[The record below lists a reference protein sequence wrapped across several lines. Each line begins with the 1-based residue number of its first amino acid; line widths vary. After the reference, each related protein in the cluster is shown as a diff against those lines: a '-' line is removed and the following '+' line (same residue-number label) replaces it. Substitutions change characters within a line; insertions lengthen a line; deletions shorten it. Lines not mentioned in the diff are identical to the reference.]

1 MKRLLQFLR
10 PRLFMQ
16 LWMSTLALEPDLFG
30 IARRLVARQF
40 PAMFNEWRA
49 GSFFFFLSLFLWP
62 FNNDVQFNLGGGHLH
77 LSSVRCSSLSYFARG
92 PGELCMRPA
101 CRKANFD

>member
-1 MKRLLQFLR
+1 MKRLLQFPR

-16 LWMSTLALEPDLFG
+16 LWMSTLALEADLFG

-77 LSSVRCSSLSYFARG
+77 LSSVRCSSLGYFAFG